1 MHPVNNTQLIKDMEV
16 YRTAQAVSISQ
27 EELTRWLK
35 SPLTKALMR
44 AVSEYNKKNES
55 KVDVPSIFIAAQWDT
70 STEYD
75 NAIIH
80 FAVVPH

>member
-1 MHPVNNTQLIKDMEV
+1 MEAF
-16 YRTAQAVSISQ
+16 RKSQAVDISQ
-27 EELTRWLK
+27 EEVTKWLK

-44 AVSEYNKKNES
+44 NVNEYNEKNKS
-55 KVDVPSIFIAAQWDT
+55 KLDMPSIFIAAQWDT

-80 FAVVPH
+80 FAVMPH

>member
-1 MHPVNNTQLIKDMEV
+1 MRNVN
-16 YRTAQAVSISQ
+16 
-27 EELTRWLK
+27 
-35 SPLTKALMR
+35 
-44 AVSEYNKKNES
+44 EYNKKYES
-55 KVDVPSIFIAAQWDT
+55 KLDMPSIFIAAQWDT

>member
-1 MHPVNNTQLIKDMEV
+1 MET
-16 YRTAQAVSISQ
+16 YKTALAVGIPQ
-27 EELTRWLK
+27 EELAKWLK

-44 AVSEYNKKNES
+44 NINEYNKKYES
-55 KVDVPSIFIAAQWDT
+55 KLDMPSIFIAAQWDT

-80 FAVVPH
+80 FAVMPH

>member
-1 MHPVNNTQLIKDMEV
+1 MEAF
-16 YRTAQAVSISQ
+16 RTFQAVGIPQ
-27 EELTRWLK
+27 EELTKWLK

-44 AVSEYNKKNES
+44 TVNEYNKKNES
-55 KVDVPSIFIAAQWDT
+55 KLDMPSVFIAAQWDT

-80 FAVVPH
+80 FAVMPH

>member
-1 MHPVNNTQLIKDMEV
+1 METF
-16 YRTAQAVSISQ
+16 RTAQAISIPQ
-27 EELTRWLK
+27 EELTKWLK

-44 AVSEYNKKNES
+44 NINEYNKKNKS
-55 KVDVPSIFIAAQWDT
+55 KLDMPSVFIAAQWDT

>member
-1 MHPVNNTQLIKDMEV
+1 MEAF
-16 YRTAQAVSISQ
+16 RTFQAVGISQ
-27 EELTRWLK
+27 EELTKWLK

-44 AVSEYNKKNES
+44 TVNEYNKNNES
-55 KVDVPSIFIAAQWDT
+55 KLDMPSIFIAAQWDT

-80 FAVVPH
+80 FAVMPH